1 MLMELSHRVRLSAL
15 AVTFLALTACGGG
28 GDSGSA
34 PAPAP
39 APAPA
44 SAAGYTVRVFNYT
57 DANNYMLRFYYSSN
71 VADASGMTTYYD
83 QRVGRVG
90 GVPTALS
97 VLYDTA
103 LYATPTGWRTF
114 NGTTANT
121 QTAGSPYTTVFG
133 GYTYDG
139 TSTTT
144 DVAGLSIASVVAQTQ
159 ALGVN
164 TASTMLGVSSGA
176 LTGNMPAGAALR
188 RATVTS
194 TVTPVQYRVSEGSV
208 PGVSTLA
215 ALVAAYPVPALPTA
229 VNTASMA
236 RLHSPAGCTVNPCLA
251 EGLRVA
257 FGPSSTA
264 SYYLCDYDASNG
276 AMSNCAAAGSGTYAL
291 GVALDGVTPI
301 MSFSGLPASTNVQTF
316 TRVFVQRN
324 GVVYYGWKDKIGQ
337 STTTTRLNKIAFE
350 AVASQLGITVP
361 TIDATP
367 SAYIGTWGAAYA
379 GGDTGSCTSVSIDAT
394 GYILGSCTSTGLGG
408 SFTVSGRV
416 SSTGVASFTASGGSS
431 SGASFSGSFTATSAS
446 GTWTQPSNRVS
457 GTWLATKL

>member
-1 MLMELSHRVRLSAL
+1 MALSHRVRLSAL

-28 GDSGSA
+28 GDGGS
-34 PAPAP
+34 AP

-44 SAAGYTVRVFNYT
+44 SAAGYTVRVFNFT

-71 VADASGMTTYYD
+71 VADGSGVTTYYD
-83 QRVGRVG
+83 QRVGRIG
-90 GVPTALS
+90 GAPTAS
-97 VLYDTA
+97 TILYDSA
-103 LYATPTGWRTF
+103 LYATPAGWRTF
-114 NGTTANT
+114 NASTANT
-121 QTAGSPYTTVFG
+121 QTAGSPYTTVYG
-133 GYTYDG
+133 GFTYSG
-139 TSTTT
+139 TSTET
-144 DVAGLSIASVVAQTQ
+144 DVAGQSIAGVVAQAQ

-164 TASTMLGVSSGA
+164 TGSTMLGVSSGA
-176 LTGNMPAGAALR
+176 LTGNMPTGAALR
-188 RATVTS
+188 RVTVTS

-215 ALVAAYPVPALPTA
+215 ELVAAYPEPTSPTA
-229 VNTASMA
+229 ANTVSMA
-236 RLHSPAGCTVNPCLA
+236 RLHSPAACSVNPCLA
-251 EGLRVA
+251 EALRVA
-257 FGPSSTA
+257 FGSSSTA
-264 SYYLCDYDASNG
+264 TYYLCDYDATNG
-276 AMSNCAAAGSGTYAL
+276 SMSNCAAAGSGNYSL

-301 MSFSGLPASTNVQTF
+301 MSFSGLPVAANVQTF

-324 GVVYYGWKDKIGQ
+324 GVIYYGWKDKIGQ

-350 AVASQLGITVP
+350 AVASQLGVTAP
-361 TIDATP
+361 TIDAAP

-379 GGDTGSCTSVSIDAT
+379 GGDTGSCSPVSIDAT

-416 SSTGVASFTASGGSS
+416 SSSGVASFTASGGSS

-446 GTWTQPSNRVS
+446 GTWTQPSNSIS